1 MQKKIVL
8 LSLLVYSLS
17 LSDVFGQLRLGLSPV
32 YGLPTGDFGAINKNG
47 YGASAS
53 AKFALSRRFALT
65 GQLSFLAFGRAG
77 DDLGDLATIFGLS
90 PNTINLLELVG
101 LQVEIPRT
109 NFYPLTLGFEYYIL
123 RKKIRP
129 YVGLSVGLYMT
140 DTETIILDLR
150 PLDQLVNLPPG
161 VELGVIELN
170 ASDAN
175 FGLAPSL
182 GCAYHFSDLFSL
194 DLNITAHGIYV
205 PDEKAA
211 ATVLTFGL
219 GAFFNL
225 REKQSSA
232 PTIEQKP

>member
-1 MQKKIVL
+1 MRKKIAL
-8 LSLLVYSLS
+8 FYLSFSLWGI
-17 LSDVFGQLRLGLSPV
+17 SDAFAQLRLGLSPM

-47 YGASAS
+47 YGFNAS
-53 AKFALSRRFALT
+53 AKFSLSSRFALT
-65 GQLSFLAFGRAG
+65 GQLGFLAFGRAG
-77 DDLGDLATIFGLS
+77 DNLGDLATIFGLS
-90 PNTINLLELVG
+90 PNTIDLLELIG
-101 LQVEIPRT
+101 LEVEIPRT

-129 YVGLSVGLYMT
+129 YVGLSAGLYMT
-140 DTETIILDLR
+140 DTETIELDLR
-150 PLDQLVNLPPG
+150 PLDQIVNLPPG

-170 ASDAN
+170 ASDVN
-175 FGLAPSL
+175 FGLAPTL

-225 REKQSSA
+225 REKQSAARSEE
-232 PTIEQKP
+232 PTP